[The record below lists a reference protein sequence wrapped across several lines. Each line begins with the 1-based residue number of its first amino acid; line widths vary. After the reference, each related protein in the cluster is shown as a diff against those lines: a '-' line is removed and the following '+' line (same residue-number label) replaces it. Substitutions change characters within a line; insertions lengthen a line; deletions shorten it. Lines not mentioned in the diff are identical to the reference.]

1 MFVFPAVALGF
12 MAAFPVIY
20 GLFYLMFGSSL
31 GYMPSII
38 PSANSVGIALFI
50 GMLIPLLSSIIP
62 IKRALSVNL
71 TDSLNVSRSKSQGVL
86 ITFIDKK
93 TKDIVPYLV
102 LGSVAVVFGIG
113 IYYGL
118 PVALL

>member
-1 MFVFPAVALGF
+1 
-12 MAAFPVIY
+12 
-20 GLFYLMFGSSL
+20 MFGSSL